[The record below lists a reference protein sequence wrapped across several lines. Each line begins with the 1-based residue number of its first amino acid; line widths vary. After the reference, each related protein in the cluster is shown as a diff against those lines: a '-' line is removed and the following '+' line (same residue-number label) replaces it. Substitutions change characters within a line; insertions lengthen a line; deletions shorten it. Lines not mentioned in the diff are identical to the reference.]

1 MAEEKKVVKPVDVV
15 SQDRNWVLRIKG
27 ELDSGKEWDSQ
38 WGYLSNGFSPERTN
52 IKPSIDDKIK
62 ELERVSIDLFRK

>member
-15 SQDRNWVLRIKG
+15 SQDRNWVLRING
-27 ELDSGKEWDSQ
+27 ELDSSKQWDGQ

-52 IKPSIDDKIK
+52 IKPSIDDKIR
-62 ELERVSIDLFRK
+62 ELERVTVP